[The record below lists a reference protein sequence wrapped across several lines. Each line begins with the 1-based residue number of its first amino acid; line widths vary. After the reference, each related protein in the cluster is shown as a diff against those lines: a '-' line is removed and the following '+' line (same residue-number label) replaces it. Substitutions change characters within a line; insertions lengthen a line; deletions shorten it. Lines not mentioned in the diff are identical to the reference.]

1 MREDYTRLMYQ
12 TAAAADLVT
21 YGMGVGGYKRQCCF
35 VSTIRTVTTRSDVTR
50 CYRVEAMTCQLYNA
64 EC

>member
-35 VSTIRTVTTRSDVTR
+35 VSTIATYGYYKV
-50 CYRVEAMTCQLYNA
+50 
-64 EC
+64 